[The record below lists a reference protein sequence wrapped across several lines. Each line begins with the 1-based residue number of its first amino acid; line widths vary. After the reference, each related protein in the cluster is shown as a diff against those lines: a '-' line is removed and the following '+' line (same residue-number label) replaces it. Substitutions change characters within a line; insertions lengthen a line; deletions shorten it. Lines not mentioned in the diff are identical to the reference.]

1 MWEGA
6 PRGNDCKAIGG
17 LTGANIRRD
26 WVGENSGFLIIL
38 YPPDLTTIELIMSRS
53 TAQPHRATV
62 FIAASEVDANLYYAT
77 KFIAPDPFIYLEIK
91 GERILVM
98 NDLEMDRAKSQAS
111 VDRVLSYSEIERRAR
126 DHGVAAPW
134 SVDIIHV
141 VLRDAKIKQ
150 VLVPANFPFS
160 HASRLQ
166 ELGYQVHSKPDP
178 FYEQRVVKTADEI
191 RHIEE
196 AQRATEEAVAAAHA
210 VLRQASI
217 KKDELWFDGA
227 VLTSERIKK
236 LINVTLM
243 ESDCVAQHTI
253 VAGGEQACDPH
264 NEGSGPLPAHR
275 SIIFDVFPRS
285 AATRYF
291 ADMSRTVV
299 QGKPGPQ
306 LIKLYQIVK
315 DAQEEAIDK
324 IKDGADGMKIHR
336 GICERFERAGYKTGL
351 VNGRMQG
358 YFHGTGHG
366 VGLDIHEA
374 PRISRTG
381 SLLQE
386 GHVVTV
392 EPGLY
397 YPGLG
402 AIRIED
408 MVLVTS
414 NGCRNLTNFPKVFEL
429 D

>member
-1 MWEGA
+1 
-6 PRGNDCKAIGG
+6 
-17 LTGANIRRD
+17 
-26 WVGENSGFLIIL
+26 
-38 YPPDLTTIELIMSRS
+38 MSRS
-53 TAQPHRATV
+53 SSQSHKATV
-62 FIAASEVDANLYYAT
+62 FIAASELDSNLYYAT

-126 DHGVAAPW
+126 DHGAATPG

-141 VLRDAKIKQ
+141 VLREAKIKH

-160 HASRLQ
+160 HAARLQ
-166 ELGYQVHSKPDP
+166 ELGYQVHAKADP
-178 FYEQRVVKTADEI
+178 FYERRVVKTAEEV
-191 RHIEE
+191 RHIEA
-196 AQRATEEAVAAAHA
+196 AQRATEEAVAAAHDL
-210 VLRQASI
+210 LRKATI
-217 KKDELWFDGA
+217 KDDQLWFDGA

-236 LINVTLM
+236 SINVKLM
-243 ESDCVAQHTI
+243 ERDCVAQHTI

-264 NEGSGPLPAHR
+264 NEGSGSLPANR

-285 AATRYF
+285 ATTRYF

-299 QGKPGPQ
+299 RGKPSEE
-306 LIKLYQIVK
+306 LKKLYQIVK
-315 DAQEEAIDK
+315 DAQEEAIGK
-324 IKDGADGMKIHR
+324 ITDGADGMKIHR
-336 GICERFERAGYKTGL
+336 GICERFEKAGYKTGL

-402 AIRIED
+402 AVRIED

-414 NGCRNLTNFPKVFEL
+414 DGCRNLTNFPKTFEL
-429 D
+429 G

>member
-1 MWEGA
+1 M
-6 PRGNDCKAIGG
+6 
-17 LTGANIRRD
+17 T
-26 WVGENSGFLIIL
+26 
-38 YPPDLTTIELIMSRS
+38 RS
-53 TAQPHRATV
+53 PSQSHKATV
-62 FIAASEVDANLYYAT
+62 FIAASELDSNLYYAT

-91 GERILVM
+91 GERLLVM
-98 NDLEMDRAKSQAS
+98 NDLEMDRAKSQAK

-126 DHGVAAPW
+126 DHGVATPG
-134 SVDIIHV
+134 SVDVIHV
-141 VLRDAKIKQ
+141 VLRDAKIKH

-166 ELGYQVHSKPDP
+166 ELGYQVHAKPDP
-178 FYEQRVVKTADEI
+178 FYEQRVVKTAEEV
-191 RHIEE
+191 RHIEA
-196 AQRATEEAVAAAHA
+196 AQRATEEAVVAAHDL
-210 VLRQASI
+210 LRQASI
-217 KKDELWFDGA
+217 KDDYLWLDGA

-236 LINVTLM
+236 LINVKLM
-243 ESDCVAQHTI
+243 ECDCVAQHTI

-285 AATRYF
+285 ATSRYF

-299 QGKPGPQ
+299 RGRPSEDLK
-306 LIKLYQIVK
+306 KLYQIVK
-315 DAQEEAIDK
+315 DAQEEAITK

-336 GICERFERAGYKTGL
+336 GICERFEKAGYKTGL

-381 SLLQE
+381 SSLQE

-402 AIRIED
+402 AVRIED
-408 MVLVTS
+408 MVLVTRD
-414 NGCRNLTNFPKVFEL
+414 GCRNLTNFPKTFEL
-429 D
+429 G